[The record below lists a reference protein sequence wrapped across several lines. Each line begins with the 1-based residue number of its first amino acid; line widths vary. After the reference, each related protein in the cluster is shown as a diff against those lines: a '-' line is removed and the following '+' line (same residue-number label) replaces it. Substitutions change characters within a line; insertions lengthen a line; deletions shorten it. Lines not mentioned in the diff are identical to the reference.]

1 MPLDRVDFALHQLEN
16 RRNRSMRSYRMMIPF
31 SNNRSLTRMTILS
44 KRLRRKT
51 SSTLTV
57 VFLSACCIGVVAQSG
72 SSAHEPLPS
81 PDPGYGLYYHDS
93 QAAPAYAARWGYHDG
108 WTEGRHDRNH
118 GDVFTAQ
125 EKEHF
130 QMPPEHGAHEG
141 MTREQYVLQYR
152 EAYSRGYQH
161 GSRI

>member
-1 MPLDRVDFALHQLEN
+1 MT
-16 RRNRSMRSYRMMIPF
+16 MIPF
-31 SNNRSLTRMTILS
+31 TNNQSPSGKTRLAKSLRT
-44 KRLRRKT
+44 KAAA
-51 SSTLTV
+51 TLTV
-57 VFLSACCIGVVAQSG
+57 VFLSACCICAIAQSG
-72 SSAHEPLPS
+72 TSGHEPLPL

-93 QAAPAYAARWGYHDG
+93 QGAPAYAARWGYHDG

-118 GDVFTAQ
+118 GDTFTAQ
-125 EKEHF
+125 EKDHF

-141 MTREQYVLQYR
+141 MTREQYVKQYR